1 MLKVHGLSLSNHS
14 SMIKFALKEKKIDFE
29 WIETLPYSMSND
41 KSILEKS
48 AIGAL
53 PIIEYQGEYISETLA
68 IFSFLDKSFPN
79 IRLFSEDPL
88 EFAKTIEIINICQ
101 FYIELQAR
109 NFYPFIFFGGKKPEG
124 NIDMIKDKI
133 RMGLKSLEKKATLT
147 PYMINN
153 FSYADIYASF
163 SIFTTIPVCKQIYD
177 WDILQDFSKL
187 SDSLNTINS
196 RDTAKAVYDDVA
208 EAMSKLNNSN

>member
-1 MLKVHGLSLSNHS
+1 MIKVHGLSLSNHS

-29 WIETLPYSMSND
+29 WVETLPYSMSKD
-41 KSILEKS
+41 ESILEKS
-48 AIGAL
+48 AIGAV

-68 IFSFLDKSFPN
+68 IFSFLEKTFPD
-79 IRLFSEDPL
+79 IKLFSEDPL

-124 NIDMIKDKI
+124 NIDVIKDKI
-133 RMGLKSLEKKATLT
+133 DMGLKSLERKATLN

-177 WDILQDFSKL
+177 WDILQDFKKVN
-187 SDSLNTINS
+187 DSLNVINS
-196 RDTAKAVYDDVA
+196 RDIAKSVYDEVSK
-208 EAMSKLNNSN
+208 AMENLNNTA

>member
-1 MLKVHGLSLSNHS
+1 MIKVHGLSLSNHS

-29 WIETLPYSMSND
+29 WVETLPYSMSKD
-41 KSILEKS
+41 ESILEKS
-48 AIGAL
+48 AIGAV

-68 IFSFLDKSFPN
+68 IFSFLEKTFPD
-79 IRLFSEDPL
+79 IKLFSEDPL

-124 NIDMIKDKI
+124 NLDAIKDKI
-133 RMGLKSLEKKATLT
+133 HMGLKSLEKKASLN
-147 PYMINN
+147 PYMISS

-163 SIFTTIPVCKQIYD
+163 SISTTIPVCKQIYD
-177 WDILQDFSKL
+177 WDISQDFKKIN
-187 SDSLNTINS
+187 DCLNIINS
-196 RDTAKAVYDDVA
+196 RDVAKNVYDDVSK
-208 EAMSKLNNSN
+208 AMEKLNNNT